1 MPLNV
6 GCIAIATAAGAMTLA
21 GSRGYL
27 APEFTD
33 GKHGIKSD
41 VYSYGVIAT
50 HAFSNHA
57 NFMHMHV
64 LLFTCVVDRLFLRL
78 SVVSLHIPR
87 NEMMKS

>member
-6 GCIAIATAAGAMTLA
+6 GCTAIVTAAGAMTLA
-21 GSRGYL
+21 GSRGYM

-33 GKHGIKSD
+33 GKHGIKSYL
-41 VYSYGVIAT
+41 YSYGVVSYIAT

-64 LLFTCVVDRLFLRL
+64 LQWSPCIF
-78 SVVSLHIPR
+78 
-87 NEMMKS
+87 